1 MSITR
6 KWRRHVKRIHKK
18 LACVVVERAGFP
30 SPSLIYI
37 IIYFAHRESVKKK
50 VKLNAKVSLGDI
62 RVGTFSFVKMTQ
74 PVNGFLIF
82 SPPRNQNP
90 YYPSRNLILFKT
102 TQSDSPYAKR
112 NIRIDHAEI
121 PLLKVAGVC

>member
-1 MSITR
+1 MHYNIFCSQ
-6 KWRRHVKRIHKK
+6 RISE
-18 LACVVVERAGFP
+18 LE
-30 SPSLIYI
+30 
-37 IIYFAHRESVKKK
+37 K

-90 YYPSRNLILFKT
+90 YYPSRNHH
-102 TQSDSPYAKR
+102 YAKR

>member
-50 VKLNAKVSLGDI
+50 VKLNAKVSLDDI

-102 TQSDSPYAKR
+102 TTMLSV
-112 NIRIDHAEI
+112 I
-121 PLLKVAGVC
+121 

>member
-50 VKLNAKVSLGDI
+50 VKLNAKVS
-62 RVGTFSFVKMTQ
+62 FSFVKMTQ

-102 TQSDSPYAKR
+102 TTMLSV
-112 NIRIDHAEI
+112 I
-121 PLLKVAGVC
+121 